1 MADVRVDGLAALEKA
16 LNELPEKIERNIVR
30 SALRAGLKGIRAEAQ
45 ARVPVRS
52 GELRN
57 SIRVTARN
65 IKGKPVAAVVAG
77 NKKAWYGHFIEFG
90 TGSFYQGVGG
100 NSVGGPYVIKAK
112 NKKSLFLQGGGH
124 PIKSVTHPGSR
135 AQPFMRPAFDA
146 GYRAAIDAFAL
157 KVRQRLTKEGINI
170 PDEGGD
176 E

>member
-1 MADVRVDGLAALEKA
+1 MAEVRVDGLAALEKA
-16 LNELPEKIERNIVR
+16 LNELPQKIERNIVR

-45 ARVPVRS
+45 ARVPVKS

-57 SIRVTARN
+57 SIRVTAKLV
-65 IKGKPVAAVVAG
+65 KGQPVAAVVAG
-77 NKKAWYGHFIEFG
+77 NKKAWYGHFVEFG
-90 TGSFYQGVGG
+90 TGG
-100 NSVGGPYVIKAK
+100 NYEGTGKSVGGPYVIKAK

-146 GYRAAIDAFAL
+146 GYRAAIDAFAG